1 VLEVG
6 GGVSQ
11 PACLAG
17 VSEQRLHH
25 RQRDDLGVADLR
37 RDPDL
42 GPVGNPLRM
51 ALQQIVGTGIECGR
65 KGVQVGVH
73 ANLLF
78 SVG

>member
-1 VLEVG
+1 
-6 GGVSQ
+6 
-11 PACLAG
+11 
-17 VSEQRLHH
+17 
-25 RQRDDLGVADLR
+25 
-37 RDPDL
+37 
-42 GPVGNPLRM
+42 M